1 LFLHL
6 RLHKNMS
13 VKSTL
18 FKVVLGLILTCLALV
33 AAFAFYWDRS
43 WGHYSSFGLNVSR
56 DEQLIA
62 IFHAH
67 QTAFEKLQQMAT
79 EDARYGWYFN
89 SPDFEGAKLDEAYR
103 QEYEKDPRYAWYFK
117 SPYFE
122 GGKLKET
129 RRKQYEDL
137 VSEISPGLN
146 IGTDYDNAMRFVFAG
161 GGTSAI
167 GPGWAKGIEYV
178 PGSHETN
185 GAVYGNTVIKGI
197 TYQQQWKGVVLT
209 NLDNAQTLPPH
220 TYLRPIEPNWFLFY
234 DRSD

>member
-1 LFLHL
+1 
-6 RLHKNMS
+6 MS

-18 FKVVLGLILTCLALV
+18 FKVVLGFILACLFIGLAV
-33 AAFAFYWDRS
+33 AVAFLLWIHS

-56 DEQLIA
+56 DEQVIA

-137 VSEISPGLN
+137 VSEISPGFN
-146 IGTDYDNAMRFVFAG
+146 ISMDYNGSMRFVFAG

-178 PGSHETN
+178 PGSHERN
-185 GAVYGNTVIKGI
+185 GAVYCSEWKIEDVTNPP
-197 TYQQQWKGVVLT
+197 QWQGLIST
-209 NLDNAQTLPPH
+209 NLDNAQRWPANV
-220 TYLRPIEPNWFLFY
+220 YLRPIESNWFLFY
-234 DRSD
+234 QRSD